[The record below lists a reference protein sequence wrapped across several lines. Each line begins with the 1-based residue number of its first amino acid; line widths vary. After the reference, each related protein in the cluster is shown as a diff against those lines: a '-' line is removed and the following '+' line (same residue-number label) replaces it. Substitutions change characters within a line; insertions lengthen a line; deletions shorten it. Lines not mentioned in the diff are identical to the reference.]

1 MAQRWTDEE
10 KLKIKEA
17 AQELKKGGVSIL
29 KLIFDLRCATRG
41 NMHHRSIKTL
51 LKKNQRSK
59 DTNKETN
66 KWQR

>member
-41 NMHHRSIKTL
+41 NMHHRSMKTL
-51 LKKNQRSK
+51 LKKI
-59 DTNKETN
+59 KEARTQIRRTE
-66 KWQR
+66 WQR